1 MKKFKKYKVK
11 TPIAFAILASLP
23 FASLRAATPKSYV
36 ECLSNVGL
44 SQIDEDITAE
54 HLKDA
59 NSYVARFMGSIL
71 SKLPKAVEAEVLRI
85 VGSVAKDIQSLKTQ
99 VADSGIAFE
108 GEQLTSMNEK
118 LNVAAKAYYAYH
130 PYDDRYMVLLTP
142 EGKLFE
148 MLVSENGIGT
158 EKVTKK
164 FLVKD
169 SVRSYYFSI
178 HHDVKCKKNCDNFL
192 WLVDSVTLGQEA
204 SIAVKTNDFPE
215 LATTELVG
223 ANAQELARIIL
234 EDEVKYGLAKI
245 VGVEKAQ
252 KLAGNVVLPDPQDT
266 SKYNRE
272 KFTQALKIC
281 ERGLASSAKDKE
293 LLVQAIA
300 LLR

>member
-1 MKKFKKYKVK
+1 MKNFKSSKVQK
-11 TPIAFAILASLP
+11 HLALAMFASLP
-23 FASLRAATPKSYV
+23 FASLQAATPKSYV
-36 ECLSNVGL
+36 ECLSNVNL
-44 SQIDEDITAE
+44 SQINEEITPEQLNDI
-54 HLKDA
+54 

-71 SKLPKAVEAEVLRI
+71 SVLPKNVEAEILRM
-85 VGSVAKDIQSLKTQ
+85 VGATAKDIQAIKTQ
-99 VADSGIAFE
+99 VADTGIAFE
-108 GEQLTSMNEK
+108 GEEYKMLNEK
-118 LNVAAKAYYAYH
+118 LNVASKAYYAYH

-148 MLVSENGIGT
+148 MAVSENGINA
-158 EKVTKK
+158 EKVSRK
-164 FLVKD
+164 F
-169 SVRSYYFSI
+169 SVADALRTYYFSI

-192 WLVDSVTLGQEA
+192 WMVDSVTLGQESTMA
-204 SIAVKTNDFPE
+204 IKKNEFPA
-215 LATTELVG
+215 LAATELVG

>member
-1 MKKFKKYKVK
+1 MKNLKRSKIKNH
-11 TPIAFAILASLP
+11 IALAMIASLP
-23 FASLRAATPKSYV
+23 CASLYAATPKSYV
-36 ECLSNVGL
+36 ECLSNVNL
-44 SQIDEDITAE
+44 SQINEDVTSD
-54 HLKDA
+54 HLKDS
-59 NSYVARFMGSIL
+59 NSYLAQFMGTIL
-71 SKLPKAVEAEVLRI
+71 SVLPKNLEAEILKLAGAAAKDMQVLR
-85 VGSVAKDIQSLKTQ
+85 SQ
-99 VADSGIAFE
+99 VADSGVAFE
-108 GEQLTSMNEK
+108 GEDLKSMNEK

-148 MLVSENGIGT
+148 MAVSEEGIAS

-164 FLVKD
+164 F
-169 SVRSYYFSI
+169 SVADAVRTYYFSI

-204 SIAVKTNDFPE
+204 KMIVKKNDFPA
-215 LATTELVG
+215 LAATELVG

-252 KLAGNVVLPDPQDT
+252 KLAGTVVLPDPQDT

-272 KFTQALKIC
+272 KFAQALKIC
-281 ERGLASSAKDKE
+281 ERGLASSSKDRE
-293 LLVQAIA
+293 LLMQAIA